1 MQLARTRVLYF
12 WFLCTVLYTNEK
24 KLIARG
30 NPIFKQLKTSGLLAD
45 LAYPQKTAAFL
56 FKFPLYQN
64 AAKAQKKGMLPLA
77 DVAIERLGKG
87 KDPK

>member
-1 MQLARTRVLYF
+1 MCLTHKSVTADIKTSTTERALQGSMQLARTRVLYF

-56 FKFPLYQN
+56 FKFPLYQ
-64 AAKAQKKGMLPLA
+64 M
-77 DVAIERLGKG
+77 
-87 KDPK
+87 